1 MGRKSFAAAVLLL
14 AASAAVNAAAQTT
27 KQLHYDVA
35 PGGMVAVY
43 NAYGPITLR
52 PGSGRQVTVN
62 ATLASN
68 KVEIDPTVAGNRVE
82 LRTHALQHVSDS
94 DGKVQY
100 EITVPPDVSVN
111 ARTMNG
117 TITAENLHGDL
128 TLVDDAGNV
137 EVRNC
142 SGGHV
147 HVQTI
152 GGPVTLA
159 NVNHG
164 HVEITSVNGNVE
176 LTNVTGPLVS
186 VNTNRGSIKYDGDA
200 GENGD
205 YSLVNNTGDIDF
217 VAPATASLDMSA
229 RSMSGS
235 VQNDFPLQQ
244 KAHTS
249 FLTQPGRAFTGTSN
263 AGGSTVELRSFS
275 GTIRV
280 KKR

>member
-1 MGRKSFAAAVLLL
+1 MRRNHIVLAVLLL
-14 AASAAVNAAAQTT
+14 AAMSAAAQTT
-27 KQLHYDVA
+27 KQFHYDVA
-35 PGGMVAVY
+35 PGSTVVVY
-43 NAYGPITLR
+43 NAYGPISIR
-52 PGSGRQVTVN
+52 PGSGRQVLVN

-82 LRTHALQHVSDS
+82 LRTHALQRVSDS

-100 EITVPPDVSVN
+100 EITVPPDISLNV
-111 ARTMNG
+111 RTLNG
-117 TITAENLHGDL
+117 PIVAENLHGDL
-128 TLVDDAGNV
+128 TLVDDAGSV
-137 EVRNC
+137 DVRNC

-152 GGPVTLA
+152 GGPVTLT
-159 NVNHG
+159 NINHG
-164 HVEITSVNGNVE
+164 HVEVTSVNGNVA
-176 LTNVTGPLVS
+176 LNNVTGPLVS

-205 YSLVNNTGDIDF
+205 YSLTNNTGDIEF
-217 VAPATASLDMSA
+217 VAPASASLDMSA

-235 VQNDFPLQQ
+235 VENDFPLQQ
-244 KAHTS
+244 KLHTS

-263 AGGSTVELRSFS
+263 SGGSTVELRSFS